1 MFDLNALLRPHI
13 RTLKPYSSARDEF
26 SGSASIFLDAN
37 ENPFGSVT
45 GADIN
50 RYPDPLQRELKE
62 LIAPIRRVVPEQIF
76 LGNGSDE
83 AIDLLYRA
91 FCNPG
96 QDEVIILPPT
106 YGMYRVSADL
116 NDVRIKEVPLIPEDF
131 RIDVDGV
138 LEAIT
143 EQTKMIFICSP
154 NNPTGNAMRRQ
165 SIEGILKHFNG
176 LVVLDEAYSDFSPQ
190 RSFVDRLNEFPNLIV
205 LQTFSKAWGMAAIR
219 LGMAFASQE
228 IVQVLNRIKPPY
240 NISGLTQQEAL
251 EGVKRLNRKET
262 IVKEILKE
270 RAWLGTKLKE
280 MELVEKVYNSD
291 ANFILIK
298 VPEARKVY
306 EYLVGEG
313 IIVRDRSQVALV
325 LDCLRI
331 TVGTSEE
338 NKKLLKALKAFEPSA
353 ISI

>member
-298 VPEARKVY
+298 VPEARKRY

>member
-76 LGNGSDE
+76 LGNGADE

>member
-1 MFDLNALLRPHI
+1 MFDLNTLLRPHI
-13 RTLKPYSSARDEF
+13 RTLKPYSSARDEY
-26 SGSASIFLDAN
+26 SGSASVFLDAN

-45 GADIN
+45 GANIN

-62 LIAPIRRVVPEQIF
+62 LIAPIRRVKPEEIF

-96 QDEVIILPPT
+96 EDEVIIMPPT

-116 NDVRIKEVPLIPEDF
+116 NDVRIVEVPLLPENF
-131 RIDVDGV
+131 HIDVDRV
-138 LEAIT
+138 LAAVT
-143 EQTKMIFICSP
+143 ERTKMIFICSP
-154 NNPTGNAMRRQ
+154 NNPTGNALRRE
-165 SIEGILKHFNG
+165 SVEAVIKNFPG
-176 LVVLDEAYSDFSPQ
+176 LVVLDEAYIDFSPQ
-190 RSFVDRLNEFPNLIV
+190 RSFAENLSKFPNLVV
-205 LQTFSKAWGMAAIR
+205 LQTFSKAWGMASIR

-228 IVQVLNRIKPPY
+228 IIQVLNRIKPPY
-240 NISGLTQQEAL
+240 NISGLTQEEAR
-251 EGVKRLNRKET
+251 EGIKRLNRKET

-270 RAWLGTKLKE
+270 RMWLGNKLKE
-280 MELVEKVYNSD
+280 LELVQKVYPSD
-291 ANFILIK
+291 SNFILVR

-313 IIVRDRSQVALV
+313 IIVRDRSQVALCA
-325 LDCLRI
+325 DCLRI
-331 TVGTSEE
+331 TVGTEEE
-338 NKKLLKALKAFEPSA
+338 NKQLVKAFKAYEPSA